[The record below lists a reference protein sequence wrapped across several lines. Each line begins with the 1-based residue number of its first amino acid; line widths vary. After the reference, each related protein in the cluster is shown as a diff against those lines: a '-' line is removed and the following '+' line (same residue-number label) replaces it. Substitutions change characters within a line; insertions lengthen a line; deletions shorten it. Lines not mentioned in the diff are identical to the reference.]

1 MSAARKKQ
9 YYNRVRR
16 TCRLHGL
23 DIVFDGAPKNYRAVE
38 IRKDGVLLFADRAQG
53 FKPLNIDWE
62 RIHGEMADY
71 GSRGGVK

>member
-9 YYNRVRR
+9 FYNRVRR

-38 IRKDGVLLFADRAQG
+38 IRKDGVLLFADRAVG

-71 GSRGGVK
+71 GYRGGVK

>member
-71 GSRGGVK
+71 GYRGGVK